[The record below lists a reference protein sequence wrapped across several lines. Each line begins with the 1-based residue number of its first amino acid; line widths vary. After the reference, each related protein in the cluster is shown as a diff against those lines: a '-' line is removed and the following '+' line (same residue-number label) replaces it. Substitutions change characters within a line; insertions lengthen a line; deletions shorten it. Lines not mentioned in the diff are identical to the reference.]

1 MKKYTVLTVYAL
13 CVFLSVKSL
22 FAQTTFQIVESV
34 PAETILEESKL
45 PRAADVWVEMIKSAK
60 KSIDMET
67 FYIASEPNEPLE
79 KVIKEII
86 NAANRGV
93 IVRIMIDEKFFE
105 RYPESA
111 KDFDSIK
118 NITLKKIPFGKIA
131 GGVMHAKYFVVDGVD
146 LFLGSQNFDYR
157 ALKHIHE
164 IGIRVKDKNMASM
177 FLRIFETDWQL
188 CDGYST
194 EKKKELISLTNDA
207 VYTSKNMLSLSDD
220 KYGNVKLY
228 PAFSPNKLVNK
239 GFAKEE
245 AELIKLIKSSKHHLY
260 INYYSYSTKGTSKKS
275 QYLKIDN
282 EIRKAAERGVEV
294 KIIFSDW
301 AIKKDAIEQ
310 IKELSKVKGIEIK
323 FSTIPQHSSGFIP
336 YSRVQH
342 CKVMVSDDDMSWI
355 STSNLERDYFYES
368 RNATMII
375 ENEKV
380 NEELEKVFMRVWN
393 SWYAE
398 KVDVDREYKSVK
410 RN

>member
-1 MKKYTVLTVYAL
+1 MLHPKILVTAL
-13 CVFLSVKSL
+13 FFALVNICLSQSV
-22 FAQTTFQIVESV
+22 FQIVESV

-45 PRAADVWVEMIKSAK
+45 PRATDVWIDMIKSARK
-60 KSIDMET
+60 TIDMET
-67 FYIASEPNEPLE
+67 FYIANEKNEPLE
-79 KVIKEII
+79 KVIAEII
-86 NAANRGV
+86 SAANRGV

-105 RYPESA
+105 RYPEST
-111 KDFDSIK
+111 KEFDSIK

-131 GGVMHAKYFVVDGVD
+131 GGVMHAKYFVVDGID

-164 IGIRVKDKNMASM
+164 IGVRVKNKDLASM
-177 FLRIFETDWQL
+177 FLRIFETDWTL

-194 EKKKELISLTNDA
+194 DNKKELIAVTNDII
-207 VYTSKNMLSLSDD
+207 YTSKNMLSISDD
-220 KYGNVKLY
+220 VYGSVKLY

-245 AELIKLIKSSKHHLY
+245 AELIKFIKNAKDHLF
-260 INYYSYSTKGTSKKS
+260 INYYSYSTKGTNKKT

-282 EIRKAAERGVEV
+282 EIRKAAGRGVEV
-294 KIIFSDW
+294 KIVFSDW

-310 IKELSKVKGIEIK
+310 IKDLSQVKGIEIK

-342 CKVMVSDDDMSWI
+342 CKVIIADDDMSWI
-355 STSNLERDYFYES
+355 STSNLERDYFFES
-368 RNATMII
+368 RNATLII
-375 ENEKV
+375 ESEKV

-393 SWYAE
+393 SNYVD
-398 KVDVDREYKSVK
+398 KVDINKEYKPVK

>member
-1 MKKYTVLTVYAL
+1 MLHPKILVTAL
-13 CVFLSVKSL
+13 FFALVNICLSQSV
-22 FAQTTFQIVESV
+22 FQIVESV

-45 PRAADVWVEMIKSAK
+45 PRAADVWIDMIKSARK
-60 KSIDMET
+60 TIDMET
-67 FYIASEPNEPLE
+67 FYIANEKNEPLE
-79 KVIKEII
+79 KVIAEII
-86 NAANRGV
+86 SAANRGV

-105 RYPESA
+105 RYPEST
-111 KDFDSIK
+111 KEFDSIK

-131 GGVMHAKYFVVDGVD
+131 GGVMHAKYFVVDGID

-164 IGIRVKDKNMASM
+164 IGVRVKNKDLASM
-177 FLRIFETDWQL
+177 FLRIFETDWTL
-188 CDGYST
+188 CEGYST
-194 EKKKELISLTNDA
+194 DNKKELIAVTNDII
-207 VYTSKNMLSLSDD
+207 YTSKNMLSISDD
-220 KYGNVKLY
+220 VYGSVKLY

-245 AELIKLIKSSKHHLY
+245 SELIKFIKNAKDHLY
-260 INYYSYSTKGTSKKS
+260 INYYSYSTKGTNKKT

-282 EIRKAAERGVEV
+282 EIRKAAGRGVEV
-294 KIIFSDW
+294 KIVFSDW

-310 IKELSKVKGIEIK
+310 IKDLSQVKGVEIK

-342 CKVMVSDDDMSWI
+342 CKVMIADDDMSWI
-355 STSNLERDYFYES
+355 STSNLERDYFFES
-368 RNATMII
+368 RNATLII
-375 ENEKV
+375 ESEKV

-393 SWYAE
+393 SNYVD
-398 KVDVDREYKSVK
+398 KVDINKEYKPVK